1 MNLTYHLMI
10 FTDLDMRF
18 PKLIVLKIKNFIQ
31 SVSRKQSNIVW
42 SRKQAC
48 KQEAQYVIPGAMG
61 P

>member
-1 MNLTYHLMI
+1 MI